1 MNYIV
6 VDGSMVI
13 SGQKDDG
20 TLLYTPITP
29 QTEPMLI
36 GAEEEAQRIAEKSG
50 SNARVWS
57 EEGMR
62 MNRV

>member
-29 QTEPMLI
+29 RTEPMLI
-36 GAEEEAQRIAEKSG
+36 E
-50 SNARVWS
+50 S
-57 EEGMR
+57 EEDAEMI
-62 MNRV
+62 V